1 MTEEVKRLRCAVAD
15 LIGENER
22 LKNDMPRSI
31 FAMSNELCRIR
42 QELMDLSAERWRLK
56 SENEMLIGELA
67 SIRDMLPDEYG
78 FEEGAVEYAIG
89 YPEGVKDL
97 VKQTLERMQSSIELY
112 LWLYDE
118 TDEYSYELVDLL
130 VKCLPALEESKTDY
144 SELSKE
150 IRAINASFSV

>member
-22 LKNDMPRSI
+22 LK
-31 FAMSNELCRIR
+31 
-42 QELMDLSAERWRLK
+42 K
-56 SENEMLIGELA
+56 ENEMLTGELA
-67 SIRDMLPDEYG
+67 TIRDMLPDDYG
-78 FEEGAVEYAIG
+78 FEEGTVEYAIG

-97 VKQTLERMQSSIELY
+97 VKQTLERMQASAEYY
-112 LWLYDE
+112 LWLCDSA
-118 TDEYSYELVDLL
+118 DEYSYELVDLL
-130 VKCLPALEESKTDY
+130 VKCLPALAESKTDY